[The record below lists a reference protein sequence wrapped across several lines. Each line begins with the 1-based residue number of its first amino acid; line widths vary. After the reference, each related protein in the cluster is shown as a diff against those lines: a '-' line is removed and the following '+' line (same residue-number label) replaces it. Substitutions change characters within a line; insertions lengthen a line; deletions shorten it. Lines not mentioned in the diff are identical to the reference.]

1 PLMRV
6 YLTIFVLA
14 AAVSAG
20 GILPRNHSGEYWAAT
35 RKLLVGFFEWFG
47 DLGIFC
53 VRLIKAT
60 FVPPFEVRE
69 LIRQMDTI
77 GAKSFPLVAMA
88 GAATG
93 VVLSLQT
100 LDSLTKF

>member
-1 PLMRV
+1 MPV

-20 GILPRNHSGEYWAAT
+20 AILSHNHSGEYWAAT

-47 DLGIFC
+47 DIGIFC
-53 VRLIKAT
+53 VRLAKAA

-100 LDSLTKF
+100 LDSLM